1 MIEAAE
7 NPGSRDIGR
16 IMEEA
21 QAEID
26 FLPDNQIG
34 LLQMHDFGYRNDS
47 VLPLTVERA
56 AALHNAGLPIYSLHE
71 DGSSTLMNTEQDI
84 LETGGIFGVD
94 ARAWESHL
102 VMESVHKEKEEREMD
117 EEYQEV
123 EVFEVP
129 ALFSNGRIAE
139 GDVPKGFYR
148 YDLRGLAMIPEIRPC
163 WRIT

>member
-1 MIEAAE
+1 
-7 NPGSRDIGR
+7 
-16 IMEEA
+16 
-21 QAEID
+21 
-26 FLPDNQIG
+26 
-34 LLQMHDFGYRNDS
+34 
-47 VLPLTVERA
+47 
-56 AALHNAGLPIYSLHE
+56 
-71 DGSSTLMNTEQDI
+71 MNTEQDI

-139 GDVPKGFYR
+139 GTCRRDFTAMTCG
-148 YDLRGLAMIPEIRPC
+148 GLAMIPEIRPC